1 MGYQSEY
8 GLEENVVKQL
18 QDLGYERV
26 SLRNETQL
34 IENFRRILNER
45 NADKLEGTP
54 ISDSEFK
61 RIMIDI
67 SDKSVFESA
76 QILRDK
82 YVLERDDETKVYLS
96 LMNIKKWCQNT
107 FQVTNQVSVND
118 THKSR
123 YDVTVLING
132 LPLVQ
137 IELKRSGVAITEAF
151 NQIDRYS
158 HSSVFPFYYSQQ
170 TFV

>member
-118 THKSR
+118 THKR
-123 YDVTVLING
+123 I
-132 LPLVQ
+132 
-137 IELKRSGVAITEAF
+137 
-151 NQIDRYS
+151 
-158 HSSVFPFYYSQQ
+158 
-170 TFV
+170 